1 MGKLL
6 VSPIQE
12 AIDKRIHKM
21 SEIENAKRKNAM
33 DPTLTNAQIKMKKA
47 VMTQITSDQQ
57 PEIKFF
63 EGKLVAK

>member
-1 MGKLL
+1 VGKLL